1 MKEKDSKVQGKIII
15 EEKAKKQLENNRKV
29 ESKKA
34 KKQKSVGSILLI
46 VLFVILAVFIF
57 FGGKIRNEVKL
68 NKELGNL
75 FTKNYSSECYGL

>member
-34 KKQKSVGSILLI
+34 KKQKSVGSSYL
-46 VLFVILAVFIF
+46 
-57 FGGKIRNEVKL
+57 
-68 NKELGNL
+68 
-75 FTKNYSSECYGL
+75 